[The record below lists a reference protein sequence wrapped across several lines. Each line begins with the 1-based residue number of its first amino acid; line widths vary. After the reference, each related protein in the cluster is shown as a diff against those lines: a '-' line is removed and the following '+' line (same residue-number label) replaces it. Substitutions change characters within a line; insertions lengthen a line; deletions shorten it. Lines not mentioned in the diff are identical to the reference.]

1 MSQKSNGEQ
10 PEGGTTSIV
19 TSWPPPNTDNVWY
32 NPDWLKTKI
41 PDEFAGTGSKLTTTM
56 TRQVGGNHYLKYKI
70 PIIDFIVQNKIP
82 FREANIIKYV
92 LRAPD
97 KAGREDLLKAKHY
110 LEMLIN
116 DYA

>member
-1 MSQKSNGEQ
+1 MSQTSNGEQ
-10 PEGGTTSIV
+10 PEGETTSIV
-19 TSWPPPNTDNVWY
+19 IWSPPLSTEYVWY
-32 NPDWLKTKI
+32 SPGCLKTKI

-56 TRQVGGNHYLKYKI
+56 TRQVGGDHYLKYKI

-116 DYA
+116 DYE